1 MKNKLKTCILHV
13 GIHKTGSTSIQ
24 NAIEGYDDGRTLV
37 PNLSFKNHSV
47 PFQLIFA
54 GPEDYS
60 SNEHERASEAFYR
73 KMAEEILE
81 MMCDGLSE
89 ERSFILFSAERLSNL
104 GAGSLWR
111 IREFIQEYC
120 DRIEILMFVREP
132 LGWTASWFQQALTR
146 GFEVRSELVSG
157 NIRDRYQTL
166 AGVFG
171 AESIRVRRYEEKE
184 DFGGDIIDLFAHIV
198 GLDSAR
204 LKKPASPANISAS
217 ELTTQAMYRLNR
229 AEGIAGVYRTVP
241 EARLAFI
248 GGIDRLV
255 EEKGKIDAQRFANAV
270 DWEDFAF
277 VNTLIDRP
285 YALSPAS
292 DACLESYMMDMSDAL
307 LAALNK
313 HLIDRGV
320 LEAETRDP
328 DLALSLFFVLAAG
341 ERLAKKAEG

>member
-60 SNEHERASEAFYR
+60 SNEHERASDAFYR
-73 KMAEEILE
+73 KMANEILE

-111 IREFIQEYC
+111 IRKFIHKYC
-120 DRIEILMFVREP
+120 DRIEILMLVREP

-146 GFEVRSELVSG
+146 GFQVRSELVSG
-157 NIRDRYQTL
+157 KIRDRYETL

-171 AESIRVRRYEEKE
+171 AENIRVRRYEEKE

-198 GLDSAR
+198 GL
-204 LKKPASPANISAS
+204 
-217 ELTTQAMYRLNR
+217 
-229 AEGIAGVYRTVP
+229 
-241 EARLAFI
+241 
-248 GGIDRLV
+248 
-255 EEKGKIDAQRFANAV
+255 
-270 DWEDFAF
+270 
-277 VNTLIDRP
+277 
-285 YALSPAS
+285 
-292 DACLESYMMDMSDAL
+292 
-307 LAALNK
+307 
-313 HLIDRGV
+313 
-320 LEAETRDP
+320 
-328 DLALSLFFVLAAG
+328 
-341 ERLAKKAEG
+341 